1 MTDSYIQHRAKFRP
15 NLYHRPVPE
24 KASAPKT
31 APQQPASPIVASP
44 TSMKSPASMT
54 TSESTQ
60 PLQSSSVHNRQ
71 IRPRG
76 RAAKF
81 QPFPQVH
88 PKKSLNKMFR
98 ARNKGLPKQRE
109 LTAFNDPS
117 ECSDDSVGETD
128 VLEVWFAGCH
138 SGRSFYI
145 TPSRVLAQT
154 VRHIAQTW
162 AVEQRR
168 TRRRTA

>member
-1 MTDSYIQHRAKFRP
+1 
-15 NLYHRPVPE
+15 
-24 KASAPKT
+24 
-31 APQQPASPIVASP
+31 
-44 TSMKSPASMT
+44 MT

-60 PLQSSSVHNRQ
+60 PLQSSSAHNRQ

-88 PKKSLNKMFR
+88 AKKSLNKMFR
-98 ARNKGLPKQRE
+98 GRNKGLPKQRE

-117 ECSDDSVGETD
+117 ECSDNSVGETD

-138 SGRSFYI
+138 SGKPLSSA
-145 TPSRVLAQT
+145 PSRIYV
-154 VRHIAQTW
+154 
-162 AVEQRR
+162 
-168 TRRRTA
+168 